1 MAAVAGAAR
10 TTVKITSPQACG
22 KGNICVV
29 GNVSGLAA
37 DAVAANGEAVLIVDS
52 IVNLPKRVNSIAV
65 NPGTKLYGRHNDDKV
80 NASSGNGYTV
90 YIGDAVSGSAANSA
104 DTVGV
109 WLGRSGA

>member
-1 MAAVAGAAR
+1 MAAVSGSAR
-10 TTVKITSPQACG
+10 TTVKITSAQACA

-37 DAVAANGEAVLIVDS
+37 DTVSANGEAVLVVDS

-65 NPGTKLYGRHNDDKV
+65 TPGTKLYGRHNDDKV

-90 YIGDAVSGSAANSA
+90 YIGDALSNSAANSA
-104 DTVGV
+104 DTVAV
-109 WLGRSGA
+109 WLGRAGA